1 MARSKDIALKLGL
14 AEVQVLIA
22 AVIHSFESGSAKSD
36 EQRKTL
42 ANAGQKLRSVEK
54 KLLERNNSWL
64 SMTTQT
70 KEQPS
75 RRSQRSK

>member
-1 MARSKDIALKLGL
+1 MARGKDIALKLGL

-70 KEQPS
+70 KEQLS

>member
-1 MARSKDIALKLGL
+1 MARGKDIALKLGL

-22 AVIHSFESGSAKSD
+22 AVTQSFESGFAKSD

-54 KLLERNNSWL
+54 KLLER
-64 SMTTQT
+64 
-70 KEQPS
+70 K
-75 RRSQRSK
+75 

>member
-1 MARSKDIALKLGL
+1 MARGKDIALKLGL

-70 KEQPS
+70 KERPS

>member
-1 MARSKDIALKLGL
+1 MARGKDIALKLGL

-42 ANAGQKLRSVEK
+42 ANAGQKLRTLEK
-54 KLLERNNSWL
+54 KLQQRKSHQITL
-64 SMTTQT
+64 
-70 KEQPS
+70 
-75 RRSQRSK
+75 SQRK